1 MAGRWKEDEV
11 HSAAFY
17 VGGHAEVGSVLRD
30 EIVIKISF
38 SLSNLLFFKSFL
50 LQPPRIPTATYGHV
64 YLVREI

>member
-1 MAGRWKEDEV
+1 MAGRWKEDEE

-17 VGGHAEVGSVLRD
+17 VGGHAEFGSVPRD

-50 LQPPRIPTATYGHV
+50 TATTNPDCDLWTRVPGT
-64 YLVREI
+64 